1 MRICSWY
8 NLENILC
15 AHSSYICSCSGA
27 KEDGLKCIS
36 LQLYSAGH
44 KMFQISTNYE
54 YSTFIQSYMA
64 TNLALD
70 LIKDIF
76 SWVLHMICR
85 NDISKLK
92 YRKITNMPPHARWQ
106 SSLNGEK
113 TVSSGWY
120 FHTVKLNWKVRVI
133 NSYLRISK
141 GNSTLT
147 YLCLKFHLSQLILNR
162 FRPCNINTYSII
174 FYYSVNFYSLKYLV
188 VHIFHFYA
196 TQISYNFLIQRLQCY
211 LAKI

>member
-1 MRICSWY
+1 MGYYQNMYLLLLHSLIRTNCARIDCRSKTFFH
-8 NLENILC
+8 EF
-15 AHSSYICSCSGA
+15 
-27 KEDGLKCIS
+27 CIW
-36 LQLYSAGH
+36 
-44 KMFQISTNYE
+44 FVE
-54 YSTFIQSYMA
+54 
-64 TNLALD
+64 
-70 LIKDIF
+70 
-76 SWVLHMICR
+76 MI
-85 NDISKLK
+85 
-92 YRKITNMPPHARWQ
+92 YQKITNIPPHARWQ

-174 FYYSVNFYSLKYLV
+174 FYYSVNF
-188 VHIFHFYA
+188 
-196 TQISYNFLIQRLQCY
+196 
-211 LAKI
+211 